1 MAKEEENDCVCEPG
15 APGWIVTF
23 SDLMSLLL
31 TFFVLLLSFADMEVK
46 RFRQVAASLKEALGV
61 QRDYVAEQLP
71 MGTSIVKKEFKPGK
85 QDQID
90 FENIDQRFT
99 VQPSETREMMLISEQ
114 QRDKDELQEAKEN
127 EKKIKELLKDEIA
140 DGQVEVVR
148 EGKSLI
154 LRIREKATFKSG
166 SATLQKKFAPL
177 LFKISKTVKEIS
189 GNIDVIGHTDDR
201 PISTNRF
208 RSNWELSTGR
218 AVSVAHALLKVSKIS
233 PKRVTIMG
241 RGETSPV
248 ANNFTSENRARNR
261 RVEVVIRKAN
271 RRSPSSKY

>member
-1 MAKEEENDCVCEPG
+1 MAAQQEECEVCEPG

-71 MGTSIVKKEFKPGK
+71 MGTSVVKKEFTPGK

-90 FENIDQRFT
+90 FENIDHRFT
-99 VQPSETREMMLISEQ
+99 VDPSETREMERIATQQQEKDDLEEAKKNEQ
-114 QRDKDELQEAKEN
+114 Q
-127 EKKIKELLKDEIA
+127 IKELLKEDIKKGNIEVA
-140 DGQVEVVR
+140 RDGT
-148 EGKSLI
+148 SII

-166 SATLQKKFAPL
+166 SSTLQKRFLPL
-177 LFKISKTVKEIS
+177 LLKISKTLKGLKGQVDI
-189 GNIDVIGHTDDR
+189 VGHTDNI

-208 RSNWELSTGR
+208 RSNWELSTSR
-218 AVSVAHALLKVSKIS
+218 AVSVAHALLKVSKIN

-241 RGETSPV
+241 KGEMSPV
-248 ANNFTSENRARNR
+248 ASNDTVYERARNR
-261 RVEVVIRKAN
+261 RVEVVVRKSKT
-271 RRSPSSKY
+271 RKPSSY

>member
-71 MGTSIVKKEFKPGK
+71 MGTSIVKKEFKPGQ

-127 EKKIKELLKDEIA
+127 EKKIKELFKDEIA

-148 EGKSLI
+148 E
-154 LRIREKATFKSG
+154 
-166 SATLQKKFAPL
+166 
-177 LFKISKTVKEIS
+177 
-189 GNIDVIGHTDDR
+189 
-201 PISTNRF
+201 
-208 RSNWELSTGR
+208 
-218 AVSVAHALLKVSKIS
+218 
-233 PKRVTIMG
+233 
-241 RGETSPV
+241 
-248 ANNFTSENRARNR
+248 
-261 RVEVVIRKAN
+261 
-271 RRSPSSKY
+271 